1 MGFGLNFAGG
11 DVSYTGE
18 KLALTVGLR
27 SGVVLGVSAHMG
39 N

>member
-18 KLALTVGLR
+18 KLALTVSLR
-27 SGVVLGVSAHMG
+27 FGVVLGVSAQIG
-39 N
+39 S